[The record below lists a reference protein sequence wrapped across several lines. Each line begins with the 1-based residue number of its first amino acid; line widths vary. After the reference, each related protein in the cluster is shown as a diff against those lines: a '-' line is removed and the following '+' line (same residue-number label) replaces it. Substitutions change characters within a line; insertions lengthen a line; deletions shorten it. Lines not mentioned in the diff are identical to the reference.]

1 MDNYIDFQNMP
12 NYVSI
17 KEAAKMLDISPNRVY
32 EFVTEGR
39 LKGVWAADV
48 IMIPREEVEQFKRGP
63 TGRPRKN
70 TPAWRISAGANIQYM
85 TFIFVQLRSGRL
97 DAFVQKLEE
106 MRKKRHH
113 TFTGTVARYIV
124 EDDQKPDRVHIS
136 LVWRGTVMPDEAT
149 REQALKAFREALD
162 DVLDWETAEYH
173 HGRVFMHT

>member
-17 KEAAKMLDISPNRVY
+17 KEAANILGISPNRVY

-48 IMIPREEVEQFKRGP
+48 IMILREEVEQFKRGP

-70 TPAWRISAGANIQYM
+70 TPTWRISTGENTQYM
-85 TFIFVQLRSGRL
+85 TLIFVQLRSGQI

-106 MRKKRHH
+106 MRKKGLH
-113 TFTGTVARYIV
+113 TFPGTVARHIV
-124 EDDQKPDRVHIS
+124 EDNHKPERVFIT

-149 REQALKAFREALD
+149 RERALQAFREALD
-162 DVLDWETAEYH
+162 EVLDWQTAEYH

>member
-1 MDNYIDFQNMP
+1 MDNYNNFQNMP
-12 NYVSI
+12 NYISI

-48 IMIPREEVEQFKRGP
+48 IMILREEVEQFKRGP

-70 TPAWRISAGANIQYM
+70 TPTWRISTGENAQYM
-85 TFIFVQLRSGRL
+85 TLIFVQLRSGQL
-97 DAFVQKLEE
+97 VTFAQKLEE
-106 MRKKRHH
+106 IRKKGHH
-113 TFTGTVARYIV
+113 MFPGTVARYIV
-124 EDDQKPDRVHIS
+124 EDGQKLERVFIT

-149 REQALKAFREALD
+149 REQALLAFREALD

-173 HGRVFMHT
+173 HGKVFMHT